1 MLQHHFTFTKNTVTK
16 LTFAI
21 VLVSFLLSTFVSL
34 WSLSIMSR
42 RNTRELSR
50 MMAARIYDSISSEL
64 NEPVTLGLAMAR
76 DSFLIKALQNE
87 KNVPEEESTAAFQ
100 EYLSGIRNGFR
111 YESVYVISDA
121 TRRYYNFDGLSKIV
135 DPEHDEHDYW
145 YGQFLQK
152 NTDYDLDVGFD
163 EQSQDTW
170 AVFVDTAIRD
180 HTGHFLGV
188 CGVGMHMHQSHDL
201 FLSLEKEHQ
210 VKIMLID
217 TAGQIQVDT
226 EEGRLLTRYE
236 NDLKLSPGGD
246 YVYHDL
252 GGGRIAVSK
261 YLDKLDWYLV
271 VESDESGTQEETF
284 NVILLNI
291 ALFVFIMIIL
301 ILTLRIISMRT
312 AALTN
317 ASLQDQ
323 DTQLFNRRAFEEE
336 KARLMANALEENFVY
351 ATMDI
356 NGLKTTN
363 DTLGHAAGDELIRGT
378 ADCLRKCFGRYGKI
392 FRIGGDEFAAMLH
405 ISENQLDQ
413 AREDLDKAIKE
424 WKGELVDKLSISCGY
439 ASAREFPSENVAELS
454 RISDER
460 MYADKAEYY
469 RHNGINRR
477 KT

>member
-1 MLQHHFTFTKNTVTK
+1 M
-16 LTFAI
+16 
-21 VLVSFLLSTFVSL
+21 
-34 WSLSIMSR
+34 
-42 RNTRELSR
+42 
-50 MMAARIYDSISSEL
+50 
-64 NEPVTLGLAMAR
+64 
-76 DSFLIKALQNE
+76 
-87 KNVPEEESTAAFQ
+87 
-100 EYLSGIRNGFR
+100 
-111 YESVYVISDA
+111 
-121 TRRYYNFDGLSKIV
+121 
-135 DPEHDEHDYW
+135 
-145 YGQFLQK
+145 
-152 NTDYDLDVGFD
+152 
-163 EQSQDTW
+163 
-170 AVFVDTAIRD
+170 
-180 HTGHFLGV
+180 
-188 CGVGMHMHQSHDL
+188 
-201 FLSLEKEHQ
+201 
-210 VKIMLID
+210 
-217 TAGQIQVDT
+217 
-226 EEGRLLTRYE
+226 
-236 NDLKLSPGGD
+236 
-246 YVYHDL
+246 
-252 GGGRIAVSK
+252 
-261 YLDKLDWYLV
+261 
-271 VESDESGTQEETF
+271 ESDESGTQEETF

-351 ATMDI
+351 ATIDI